1 MPPLCVLSE
10 EDRADNQTNRH
21 FPTPLRKNIAHI
33 TMSCSKRALLPGKQ
47 ALLLPTAHNPRTLP
61 ASLLTEE
68 IQLLKKVYHELS
80 NAQVTKVAEIV
91 LHHA

>member
-1 MPPLCVLSE
+1 MPPLCVLPE
-10 EDRADNQTNRH
+10 EDRADSQTNRH

-33 TMSCSKRALLPGKQ
+33 NMSCSKQALLPWKAGV
-47 ALLLPTAHNPRTLP
+47 ATAHNPRTLP
-61 ASLLTEE
+61 ASLLTED

-80 NAQVTKVAEIV
+80 NAQVAKVAEIV